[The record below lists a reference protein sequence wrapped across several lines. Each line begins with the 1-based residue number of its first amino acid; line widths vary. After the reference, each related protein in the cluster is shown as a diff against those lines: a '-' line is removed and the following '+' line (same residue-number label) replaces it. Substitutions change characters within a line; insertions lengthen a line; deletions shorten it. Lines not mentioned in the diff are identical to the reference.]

1 MHTESIERWVHDHTF
16 GQDRK
21 KSAERRTLIVSIVT
35 VLTMVVEI
43 VAGISFGSMA
53 LLADGLH
60 MGSHASALGI
70 SVFAYR
76 FTRAHAKDARFNF
89 GTGKVNSLA
98 AFASATMLAL
108 FALAMAWESIA
119 RFLSPVP
126 IGFNQ
131 AILVAVLGLIVNG
144 ACLAILGGHGHSHGK
159 RGRKQEEEDRH
170 AHEHPGQSGDAQHH
184 RRHSRHSP
192 IRHDHKDHNLR
203 SAYLH
208 VLADAMTSVLAI
220 FALLAAKYLGQ
231 QWLDPFMGL
240 IGATLVVHWS
250 WGLLRSSARVLLD
263 RQAPEEVR
271 EAIRKAIESEGDNR
285 VSDLHVWSVGPG
297 IYAAEVA
304 IVSSRPLDPDSYY
317 TLLPKELGLVHA
329 TFETHLCA
337 ARIPET
343 LRSPRRTL

>member
-35 VLTMVVEI
+35 VLTMIVEI
-43 VAGISFGSMA
+43 VAGLAFGSMA

-60 MGSHASALGI
+60 MGSHASALAI
-70 SVFAYR
+70 SLFAYR
-76 FTRAHAKDARFNF
+76 YTRAHARDARFNF

-98 AFASATMLAL
+98 AFASASILAL
-108 FALAMAWESIA
+108 IALAMAWESVA
-119 RFLSPVP
+119 RFLSPVS

-159 RGRKQEEEDRH
+159 GRRKQDEEDHH
-170 AHEHPGQSGDAQHH
+170 AHD
-184 RRHSRHSP
+184 R
-192 IRHDHKDHNLR
+192 KDHNLR

-208 VLADAMTSVLAI
+208 VLADALTSVLAVL
-220 FALLAAKYLGQ
+220 ALLAGKYLGQ

-240 IGATLVVHWS
+240 VGAALVVHWS
-250 WGLLRSSARVLLD
+250 RGLLRSSARVLLD
-263 RQAPEEVR
+263 LQAPDEVK

-317 TLLPKELGLVHA
+317 SLLPKELGLVHA

-337 ARIPET
+337 DHIREA
-343 LRSPRRTL
+343 L

>member
-21 KSAERRTLIVSIVT
+21 KSAERRTLTVSIVT

-43 VAGISFGSMA
+43 VAGLAYGSMA

-60 MGSHASALGI
+60 MGSHASALAI

-108 FALAMAWESIA
+108 IALAMAWESIA
-119 RFLSPVP
+119 RFLSPVT

-144 ACLAILGGHGHSHGK
+144 ACLAILGGHGHSHEKG
-159 RGRKQEEEDRH
+159 GREQDEDDHH
-170 AHEHPGQSGDAQHH
+170 AHEHPGQSGDEQPH
-184 RRHSRHSP
+184 RRNARHSS
-192 IRHDHKDHNLR
+192 IRHDHKDQNLM

-208 VLADAMTSVLAI
+208 VLADALTSVLAI
-220 FALLAAKYLGQ
+220 FALLAGKDLGQ

-240 IGATLVVHWS
+240 VGATLVVHWS

-263 RQAPEEVR
+263 LQAPDEVR

-317 TLLPKELGLVHA
+317 SLLPKGLGLVHA
-329 TFETHLCA
+329 AFETHLCA
-337 ARIPET
+337 AHIREA
-343 LRSPRRTL
+343 L

>member
-21 KSAERRTLIVSIVT
+21 KSAEKRTLIVSIVT
-35 VLTMVVEI
+35 VLTMIVEI
-43 VAGISFGSMA
+43 VAGLAFGSMA

-60 MGSHASALGI
+60 MGSHASALAI
-70 SVFAYR
+70 SLFAYR
-76 FTRAHAKDARFNF
+76 YTRAHARDARFNF

-98 AFASATMLAL
+98 AFASASMLAL
-108 FALAMAWESIA
+108 IALAMAWESIA
-119 RFLSPVP
+119 RFLSPVS

-159 RGRKQEEEDRH
+159 GRRKQDEEDHH
-170 AHEHPGQSGDAQHH
+170 A
-184 RRHSRHSP
+184 
-192 IRHDHKDHNLR
+192 HDHKDHNLR

-208 VLADAMTSVLAI
+208 VLADALTSVLAVL
-220 FALLAAKYLGQ
+220 ALLAGKYLGQ

-240 IGATLVVHWS
+240 VGAALVVRWS
-250 WGLLRSSARVLLD
+250 LGLLRSSARVLLD
-263 RQAPEEVR
+263 LQAPDEVK

-317 TLLPKELGLVHA
+317 SLLPKELGLVHA
-329 TFETHLCA
+329 TFEIHLCA
-337 ARIPET
+337 DHIREA
-343 LRSPRRTL
+343 L

>member
-16 GQDRK
+16 GQDEK

-35 VLTMVVEI
+35 ILTMIVEI
-43 VAGISFGSMA
+43 GAGIAFGSMA

-60 MGSHASALGI
+60 MGSHASALAI

-76 FTRAHAKDARFNF
+76 YTRIHAKDARFNF
-89 GTGKVNSLA
+89 GTGKVSSLA

-108 FALAMAWESIA
+108 FALFMVWESIK
-119 RFLSPVP
+119 RFISPVA
-126 IGFNQ
+126 IGFDQ
-131 AILVAVLGLIVNG
+131 AILVAGLGLIVNG
-144 ACLAILGGHGHSHGK
+144 GCLAILGGHGLSRGK
-159 RGRKQEEEDRH
+159 GDREQDGNEH
-170 AHEHPGQSGDAQHH
+170 RAHEHLDHAWNGQIH
-184 RRHSRHSP
+184 RNHASHVS
-192 IRHDHKDHNLR
+192 IRHAHKDHNFW

-208 VLADAMTSVLAI
+208 VLADALTSVFAI
-220 FALLAAKYLGQ
+220 LALLAGKYLGQ

-240 IGATLVVHWS
+240 VGATLVVRWS

-263 RQAPEEVR
+263 MQAPEEVG

-297 IYAAEVA
+297 IHAAEIA

-317 TLLPKELGLVHA
+317 KLLPGELCLVHV
-329 TFETHLCA
+329 TFEIHLCA
-337 ARIPET
+337 VHVSEA
-343 LRSPRRTL
+343 L

>member
-21 KSAERRTLIVSIVT
+21 KSAEKRTLIVSIVT

-43 VAGISFGSMA
+43 VAGVAFGSMA

-60 MGSHASALGI
+60 MGSHASALAI

-98 AFASATMLAL
+98 AFASATMLSL

-119 RFLSPVP
+119 RFLAPVT

-144 ACLAILGGHGHSHGK
+144 ACLVILGGHDHPHG
-159 RGRKQEEEDRH
+159 RGSGEHDEGDHH
-170 AHEHPGQSGDAQHH
+170 A
-184 RRHSRHSP
+184 RHSSV
-192 IRHDHKDHNLR
+192 RHDPKDHNLR

-208 VLADAMTSVLAI
+208 VLADALTSVLAI
-220 FALLAAKYLGQ
+220 FALLAGKYLGQ

-240 IGATLVVHWS
+240 VGAALVVRWS

-263 RQAPEEVR
+263 LQAPDEVR

-317 TLLPKELGLVHA
+317 VLLPKDLGLVHA
-329 TFETHLCA
+329 TFETHQCA
-337 ARIPET
+337 APT
-343 LRSPRRTL
+343 